1 MKKTVILILILLP
14 IVLLFIISFA
24 GRILSTYQ
32 HIAVERVAFV
42 DDEGEELGADAV
54 LVIKTGE
61 TVATAI
67 QVFPEL
73 AADKRVL
80 YTSSDEAVCTVD
92 ATGAVTG
99 VGAGS
104 AIVMVKTV
112 DGNKT
117 ATIMVSVKADNVTG
131 VVLTP
136 EALTMKLGESHT
148 LQAVVEPYA
157 ALDKNVTYESSNPAV
172 VTVSAIGKVTA
183 VGVGTATV
191 TVTTKDGGFT
201 DTCTVTVTD
210 DTPPLRV
217 DFTGASGITQSGT
230 GYICTTPTVRLADY
244 LLIDESQ
251 IGEAEIYF
259 RVVSGDGATVDAD
272 GVLTF
277 TQAGV
282 VDVEVCAGNIDNPI
296 SRVEV
301 RLAWFS

>member
-14 IVLLFIISFA
+14 IVLLITISFA

-32 HIAVERVAFV
+32 HISVERVFFV
-42 DDEGEELGADAV
+42 DGEGKELGADAV
-54 LVIKTGE
+54 LTISTGE

-67 QVFPEL
+67 QVLPEL
-73 AADKRVL
+73 AADKRVS
-80 YTSSDEAVCTVD
+80 YSSSDKNVCTVD
-92 ATGAVTG
+92 ATGSVTG
-99 VGAGS
+99 VGSGV
-104 AIVMVKTV
+104 AIIMVKTV
-112 DGNKT
+112 DGNKV
-117 ATIMVSVKADNVTG
+117 AMLYVSVKADGVTG
-131 VVLTP
+131 VTLTP
-136 EALTMKLGESHT
+136 ESLEMKRGESHT

-157 ALDKNVTYESSNPAV
+157 ALNKSVTYKSSNPAV

-210 DTPPLRV
+210 ATPPLMF
-217 DFTGASGITQSGT
+217 DFTGAAGITQSGT
-230 GYICTTPTVRLADY
+230 GYILSAPTVNLADY
-244 LLIDESQ
+244 LLVDESQ

-259 RVVSGDGATVDAD
+259 RVITGDGATVDAV

-282 VDVEVCAGNIDNPI
+282 VDVEVLAGNVDDPI
-296 SRVEV
+296 SRVEI
-301 RLAWFS
+301 RLAWIS